1 MAATPSTRLDPAAR
15 LELLRTAASA
25 IECGLGL
32 VEVAPPD
39 PATLPESLRRARASF
54 VTLTIEGNLRGCC
67 GTLDP
72 ARPLALDVWRNAQAT
87 AFRDPRFAPLTRTE
101 WLRADLEISV
111 LSPRE
116 PMAVSTE
123 AELLGRLVPGRD
135 GLVLSWR
142 GASVTFLPKVWDQ
155 LGEPREFVRH
165 LKLKAGWDAG
175 FWSEEIEV
183 WRYDTELMSQSRP
196 AEQPAIPQT

>member
-15 LELLRTAASA
+15 RELLRTAVSA

-39 PATLPESLRRARASF
+39 PAGLPESLRRARASF

-72 ARPLALDVWRNAQAT
+72 TRPLALDVWRNAQAT
-87 AFRDPRFAPLTRTE
+87 AFRDPRFAPLTQSE

-116 PMAVSTE
+116 PMAVRGE
-123 AELLGRLVPGRD
+123 AELLSRLVPGRD
-135 GLVLSWR
+135 GLVLCWR
-142 GASVTFLPKVWDQ
+142 GASATFLPKVWDQ
-155 LGEPREFVRH
+155 LDEPRDFVRH
-165 LKLKAGWDAG
+165 LKLKAGWSAE
-175 FWSEEIEV
+175 FWSEEIEA
-183 WRYDTELMSQSRP
+183 WRYETELISQSRP
-196 AEQPAIPQT
+196 AERPAMPQG